1 MTARRPLE
9 VTDAQARAVDRIAR
23 FIVRFELTVPTIL
36 SLEAMRPLSYVGSQL
51 MHMLTP
57 SVHALLSVGDWEA
70 LAELLED
77 RRGLEYIIQRIEAAD
92 RARDEVP
99 EE

>member
-1 MTARRPLE
+1 MCIR
-9 VTDAQARAVDRIAR
+9 D
-23 FIVRFELTVPTIL
+23 
-36 SLEAMRPLSYVGSQL
+36 S
-51 MHMLTP
+51 TP